1 MCPMK
6 NQPRGYYGA
15 AGSEVQYPEIQRAKR
30 IPENSDI
37 HKGRVGEGDDG
48 SAVPPSLLHLRVPVR
63 VFKPPYCGYNN
74 FQPLCIH

>member
-6 NQPRGYYGA
+6 NQLGGYYGA
-15 AGSEVQYPEIQRAKR
+15 TGSEVQYPEIQRAKR

-48 SAVPPSLLHLRVPVR
+48 STVPPSLLHLSVSSSRG
-63 VFKPPYCGYNN
+63 VFKPPYCGY
-74 FQPLCIH
+74 IHL